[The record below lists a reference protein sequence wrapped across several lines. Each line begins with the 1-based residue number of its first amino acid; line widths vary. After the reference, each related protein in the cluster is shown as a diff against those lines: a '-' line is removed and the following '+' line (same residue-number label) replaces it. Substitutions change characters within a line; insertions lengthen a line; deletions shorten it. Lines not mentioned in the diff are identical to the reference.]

1 MADVAIIAAH
11 AMVNERYRKRHGK
24 WKTDTAKDGY
34 VTDSLDHLL

>member
-11 AMVNERYRKRHGK
+11 AMVNERYRKRRGK
-24 WKTDTAKDGY
+24 WNTDTVIDEY